1 MTVYIV
7 TGWRCLRD
15 IEIINVFANEEK
27 AKKAAE
33 LERTAGYYD
42 VVEINNYEVEQ

>member
-1 MTVYIV
+1 MKVYIV

-27 AKKAAE
+27 AVKVAE
-33 LERTAGYYD
+33 LERTSGYYD
-42 VVEINNYEVEQ
+42 VVEVDGYEVEQ